1 MSFPRKRESTV
12 LCMYFVYILANKKN
26 GTLYIGVT
34 SDLKKRIYEH
44 KEKMVDGFTKKYSV
58 DKLVYYEQTDDI
70 KEAILREKHLKKW
83 RRDWKI
89 QLIEEQNSKWED
101 LYDGLFD

>member
-1 MSFPRKRESTV
+1 
-12 LCMYFVYILANKKN
+12 MYFVYILANKKN

-34 SDLKKRIYEH
+34 SELKKRIYEH
-44 KEKMVDGFTKKYSV
+44 KEKLVDGFTKKYGV

-70 KEAILREKHLKKW
+70 KEAILREKQLKKW